1 MSVHHLLRISAWGE
15 GFDGNTNRMVV
26 LEVLL
31 TSLLTLVAT
40 SHDDGLKQGT
50 LTKKNREAGVFDR
63 QTFVF
68 KQEVKRREKR
78 KGRDTSGLTVR

>member
-1 MSVHHLLRISAWGE
+1 MSVHPLLRISTWGRSV
-15 GFDGNTNRMVV
+15 DGKTNLIVV

-50 LTKKNREAGVFDR
+50 LTKKN
-63 QTFVF
+63 
-68 KQEVKRREKR
+68 
-78 KGRDTSGLTVR
+78 

>member
-1 MSVHHLLRISAWGE
+1 MLVHPLVRISTLG
-15 GFDGNTNRMVV
+15 GSVDGKTNRIIV

-50 LTKKNREAGVFDR
+50 LTKKNRETGVFDR

-68 KQEVKRREKR
+68 EQEVKKREKR
-78 KGRDTSGLTVR
+78 KGRDTSGQTVR